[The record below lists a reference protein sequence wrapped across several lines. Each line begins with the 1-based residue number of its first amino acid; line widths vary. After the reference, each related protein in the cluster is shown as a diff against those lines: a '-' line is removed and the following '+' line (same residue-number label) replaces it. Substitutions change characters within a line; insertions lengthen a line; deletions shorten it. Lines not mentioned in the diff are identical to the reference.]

1 MGMNI
6 YFSGIGGVA
15 IGPLSEIAL
24 DAGYTVQGSDRAPSL
39 ITEQLKK
46 RGIPVA
52 IGEQDG
58 RFLQERHDTQPI
70 DWLIYTSAL
79 PPDHPELILAQKLGI
94 KTTKRDELI
103 AHIIAEKNLKLI
115 AVAGTHGKTTTTGML
130 IWTLQQLGI
139 PISYSIGTTINF
151 GPSGRY
157 DPSSEYFIYEC
168 DEFDRNFLHF
178 HPYFSLITSIDYDH
192 PDTYPT
198 EADYQSAFRQFISQ
212 SEQALL
218 WQRDADYIGSR
229 YPQARTLMDDEVRS
243 LFTPGEHNRRNASLA
258 LRALELLS
266 LGESQENTHILES
279 FPGTDR
285 RFEKLT
291 DNLYTDYGHH
301 PAEIAA
307 TLQMAHELSDHVVL
321 VYQPHQNT
329 RQHQIKDEYRDVF
342 TAAEKIYW
350 LPTYL
355 SREDTSLPVL
365 TPGELINGINNRHV
379 IETAELTDDLWQK
392 LTEARK
398 EGKLVLLMGAGNIDG
413 WARGNLVKN

>member
-1 MGMNI
+1 MNI

-39 ITEQLKK
+39 ITEELEK
-46 RGIPVA
+46 RGIPIS

-70 DWLIYTSAL
+70 GWLIYTSAL

-94 KTTKRDELI
+94 KTAKRDELI

-139 PISYSIGTTINF
+139 PVSYSIGTTINF
-151 GPSGRY
+151 GPSGLY

-178 HPYFSLITSIDYDH
+178 SPYLSLVTSADYDH

-198 EADYQSAFRQFISQ
+198 EADYALAFRQFIHQ
-212 SEQALL
+212 SRLCIL
-218 WQRDADYIGSR
+218 WQHDADRIATRDPSTWCL
-229 YPQARTLMDDEVRS
+229 QEDEVLR
-243 LFTPGEHNRRNASLA
+243 LTLAGEHNRRNATLV
-258 LRALELLS
+258 LKALER
-266 LGESQENTHILES
+266 LGIGENMTNRDAIS
-279 FPGTDR
+279 TFPGTDR
-285 RFEKLT
+285 RFEKLS

-307 TLQMAHELSDHVVL
+307 TLQMARELSDHVVL

-329 RQHQIKDEYRDVF
+329 RQHQIKNEYTDVF
-342 TAAEKIYW
+342 ISAEKVYW

-355 SREDTSLPVL
+355 SREDKNLPIL
-365 TPGELINGINNRHV
+365 APEELFSGVSNHHA
-379 IETAELTDDLWQK
+379 IETAELNDALWQK
-392 LTEARK
+392 LIAARN
-398 EGKLVLLMGAGNIDG
+398 EGKLVLLMGAGSIDT
-413 WARGNLVKN
+413 WAREQLARE